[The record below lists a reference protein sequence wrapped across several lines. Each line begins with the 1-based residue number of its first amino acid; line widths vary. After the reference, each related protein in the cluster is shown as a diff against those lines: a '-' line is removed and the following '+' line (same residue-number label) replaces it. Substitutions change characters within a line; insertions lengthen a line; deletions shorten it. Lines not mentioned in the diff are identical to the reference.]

1 MTGKGLSTND
11 LTAALKSNYDAAYT
25 HSQQAHA
32 PSNAEK
38 NVIVGIQKNGTDLT
52 VNSSTRKVNITVPT
66 KTSDLTNDSNFATIT
81 ALNSKVDKVTGKG
94 LSTNDYT
101 TAEKDKLASIENG
114 ANKTIVDTDLNSTS
128 TNPVENKA
136 IYAQFNSISAE
147 VKQVKDDFNNNIEVV
162 NEDIQTLTQ
171 KVNSTI
177 TAEDVKL

>member
-1 MTGKGLSTND
+1 M
-11 LTAALKSNYDAAYT
+11 
-25 HSQQAHA
+25 
-32 PSNAEK
+32 
-38 NVIVGIQKNGTDLT
+38 
-52 VNSSTRKVNITVPT
+52 
-66 KTSDLTNDSNFATIT
+66 
-81 ALNSKVDKVTGKG
+81 
-94 LSTNDYT
+94 
-101 TAEKDKLASIENG
+101 ASIENG

-136 IYAQFNSISAE
+136 IYAQFNSISTE